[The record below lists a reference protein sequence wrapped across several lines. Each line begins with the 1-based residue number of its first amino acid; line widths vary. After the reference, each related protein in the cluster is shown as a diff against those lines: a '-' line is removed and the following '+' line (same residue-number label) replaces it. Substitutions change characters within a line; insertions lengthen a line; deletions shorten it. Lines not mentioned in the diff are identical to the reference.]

1 MRPTPM
7 ALRRPAAR
15 IERRE
20 ERRRDPPG
28 ERGGRVRRRPA
39 AAGPERPEAAEVR
52 GGGEGRLFE
61 EGQAVRCQSIPLEL
75 LRKRLPVTI
84 TGRYWGAPCE
94 ITGLVRAIQVRGK
107 EDVEIEVD
115 LQGTTT
121 ETILRWAT
129 GSSEKVMRI
138 HMCGSRCEAM
148 LDAENLL
155 HGEEIKLRKGE
166 DPAWAMN
173 LVDEERPGGQAAGE
187 AARGGDPAGE
197 KEEKREIERGR
208 SREREKKKKKK
219 KRGRSS
225 DERQSPKGE
234 SKKKVSIRA
243 MARKSLKSVFEG
255 TGMDPNPKVRKKITA
270 KASRKA
276 KKKRKSS
283 SGSSSTETSSGSTE
297 EESGELFEETQK
309 VRKIGRF
316 APGALTTAGCREMA
330 SNLLNS
336 TGGIWDQSEGALQ
349 PICCQYFRQ
358 VLSSRVTGGQSREA
372 LTLSWCLDLLMQ
384 GRIAEASDGL
394 MQRLKAI
401 EMSAQGASWSISQR
415 IELVPAEKPIISS
428 RAETREA
435 IKNPR
440 RRTAPEPKPA
450 KGRPKETGQAAG
462 EKRHGSRKK
471 ESPKKERA
479 KERRAKKRSKERS
492 KRVRAPERSKRHRCR
507 SSSLAH

>member
-1 MRPTPM
+1 M

-435 IKNPR
+435 IKESKEEN
-440 RRTAPEPKPA
+440 RTRAEASKGKA
-450 KGRPKETGQAAG
+450 KGDWSGSWRETPWQQ
-462 EKRHGSRKK
+462 EKGK
-471 ESPKKERA
+471 
-479 KERRAKKRSKERS
+479 SKEGKGKGKKGKEKEQGKKQES
-492 KRVRAPERSKRHRCR
+492 
-507 SSSLAH
+507 

>member
-1 MRPTPM
+1 M
-7 ALRRPAAR
+7 
-15 IERRE
+15 
-20 ERRRDPPG
+20 
-28 ERGGRVRRRPA
+28 
-39 AAGPERPEAAEVR
+39 R

-61 EGQAVRCQSIPLEL
+61 EGQAVKCQGIPLEL

-94 ITGLVRAIQVRGK
+94 IAGLVRGIQVRGK

-121 ETILRWAT
+121 ETILHWAT

-138 HMCGSRCEAM
+138 HMCGSKCEAM

-166 DPAWAMN
+166 DPAWVMN
-173 LVDEERPGGQAAGE
+173 LVDEERPGGRTAGE
-187 AARGGDPAGE
+187 PVRGEDPPRE
-197 KEEKREIERGR
+197 KAEKREEERGR
-208 SREREKKKKKK
+208 SREREKKKK
-219 KRGRSS
+219 GRSS
-225 DERQSPKGE
+225 DEEKSPKGE

-276 KKKRKSS
+276 RKKRKSS
-283 SGSSSTETSSGSTE
+283 SGSSSTETSSGSTA

-372 LTLSWCLDLLMQ
+372 LTLSWCLDLLVQ

-435 IKNPR
+435 IKESKEEN
-440 RRTAPEPKPA
+440 RTRAEASKGKA
-450 KGRPKETGQAAG
+450 KGDWSGSWRDAPWHQ
-462 EKRHGSRKK
+462 EKGK
-471 ESPKKERA
+471 
-479 KERRAKKRSKERS
+479 SKEG
-492 KRVRAPERSKRHRCR
+492 KGKGKKGKEKEQGKKQET
-507 SSSLAH
+507 

>member
-1 MRPTPM
+1 M

-15 IERRE
+15 VERRE
-20 ERRRDPPG
+20 EVRRAPPG
-28 ERGGRVRRRPA
+28 ERGGRLRRRPA
-39 AAGPERPEAAEVR
+39 VADPGRLESAEVR
-52 GGGEGRLFE
+52 GSEEGRLFE
-61 EGQAVRCQSIPLEL
+61 EGQTVRCQNIPLEL

-84 TGRYWGAPCE
+84 TGRYWGAPGE
-94 ITGLVRAIQVRGK
+94 ISGLVRGIQVRGK
-107 EDVEIEVD
+107 EDVEVEVD

-121 ETILRWAT
+121 ETILHWAT

-173 LVDEERPGGQAAGE
+173 LVDEGRPGGKTAEE
-187 AARGGDPAGE
+187 AAPGRDPAKEAKE
-197 KEEKREIERGR
+197 KTEVERGR
-208 SREREKKKKKK
+208 SREKEKKKKKK
-219 KRGRSS
+219 RKGRTS
-225 DERQSPKGE
+225 DEAHSPKGE
-234 SKKKVSIRA
+234 AKKKSSIRA

-283 SGSSSTETSSGSTE
+283 SGSSSTETSSESTE

-309 VRKIGRF
+309 VRKIGRL
-316 APGALTTAGCREMA
+316 APGALTTAGCKEMA

-336 TGGIWDQSEGALQ
+336 TGGIWDQAEGALQ

-384 GRIAEASDGL
+384 GRVAEASDGL

-435 IKNPR
+435 IKESKEEN
-440 RRTAPEPKPA
+440 RTRAEASKGKA
-450 KGRPKETGQAAG
+450 KGDWSSGWREAPWQQQEKGKYKEGKG
-462 EKRHGSRKK
+462 KGKKGKEKEQGKK
-471 ESPKKERA
+471 QET
-479 KERRAKKRSKERS
+479 
-492 KRVRAPERSKRHRCR
+492 
-507 SSSLAH
+507 

>member
-1 MRPTPM
+1 M

-15 IERRE
+15 VERRE
-20 ERRRDPPG
+20 EVRREPPR

-39 AAGPERPEAAEVR
+39 GADPGRPEAVEVR
-52 GGGEGRLFE
+52 GGAEGRLFE
-61 EGQAVRCQSIPLEL
+61 EGQAVRCQNIPLEL
-75 LRKRLPVTI
+75 LRKRLPVAI
-84 TGRYWGAPCE
+84 TGRYWGAPGE
-94 ITGLVRAIQVRGK
+94 ISGLVRGIQIRGK
-107 EDVEIEVD
+107 EDVEVEVD

-121 ETILRWAT
+121 ETILHWAT

-138 HMCGSRCEAM
+138 HMCGGLCEAM

-155 HGEEIKLRKGE
+155 HGEEIRMRKGE

-173 LVDEERPGGQAAGE
+173 LIDEGRSGVKKAGE
-187 AARGGDPAGE
+187 AAPEGDQPKE
-197 KEEKREIERGR
+197 KEEKREAERGR
-208 SREREKKKKKK
+208 SREKEKKKKR
-219 KRGRSS
+219 KRKGRSS
-225 DERQSPKGE
+225 GEAHSPKGE
-234 SKKKVSIRA
+234 DKKKTSIRA

-270 KASRKA
+270 KASRRA
-276 KKKRKSS
+276 KKKKKSS
-283 SGSSSTETSSGSTE
+283 SESSSTESSSESTD

-336 TGGIWDQSEGALQ
+336 SGGIWDQSEGALQ

-358 VLSSRVTGGQSREA
+358 VLSTRVTGGQSREA

-384 GRIAEASDGL
+384 GRVAEASDGL

-435 IKNPR
+435 IK
-440 RRTAPEPKPA
+440 E
-450 KGRPKETGQAAG
+450 
-462 EKRHGSRKK
+462 
-471 ESPKKERA
+471 
-479 KERRAKKRSKERS
+479 SKEEN
-492 KRVRAPERSKRHRCR
+492 RARAEASRGKTKGDWSGGWRDTPWQHEKGKHKEGKGKGKKGKEKEQGRKQE
-507 SSSLAH
+507 A

>member
-1 MRPTPM
+1 M

-15 IERRE
+15 VRRE
-20 ERRRDPPG
+20 RGAEERPPI

-39 AAGPERPEAAEVR
+39 GAEPGGASEERGRRVED
-52 GGGEGRLFE
+52 GRLFE
-61 EGQAVRCQSIPLEL
+61 EGQTIQCQAVPLEM
-75 LRKRLPVTI
+75 LRKRLPVEI
-84 TGRYWGAPCE
+84 KGRYWGSAAE
-94 ITGLVRAIQVRGK
+94 ISGLVKGFQVRGK
-107 EDVEIEVD
+107 EDIEVEVE

-121 ETILRWAT
+121 EPILRWASGT
-129 GSSEKVMRI
+129 VDKVMRI
-138 HMCGSRCEAM
+138 HMCGARCEAM

-155 HGEEIKLRKGE
+155 HGEEIKMRKGE

-173 LVDEERPGGQAAGE
+173 LVDEGHPGGQKAGE
-187 AARGGDPAGE
+187 IATGEDQAKEMGE
-197 KEEKREIERGR
+197 KKEAERGR
-208 SREREKKKKKK
+208 SREKERKKK
-219 KRGRSS
+219 KRKKGRSS
-225 DERQSPKGE
+225 GEAHSPKGE
-234 SKKKVSIRA
+234 DKKKMSIRA

-255 TGMDPNPKVRKKITA
+255 TGMDPNPKVRRKITA
-270 KASRKA
+270 KASRRA
-276 KKKRKSS
+276 KKKKKSS
-283 SGSSSTETSSGSTE
+283 SESSSTEASSESTD

-384 GRIAEASDGL
+384 GRVAEASDGL

-428 RAETREA
+428 RAEAREA
-435 IKNPR
+435 IKESKEEN
-440 RRTAPEPKPA
+440 RTRAEASKGKTKGDWAGSWREPPWQQE
-450 KGRPKETGQAAG
+450 KGKYKEGKG
-462 EKRHGSRKK
+462 KGKK
-471 ESPKKERA
+471 GKER
-479 KERRAKKRSKERS
+479 EQGKKQET
-492 KRVRAPERSKRHRCR
+492 
-507 SSSLAH
+507 